1 MKLKKYIIFVLLFV
15 FLFSTPAFAENQAE
29 VTNGILGEEQ
39 EELISI
45 LPEES
50 RELFVDEK
58 GDVSLDSLSEIDV
71 SALIS
76 RLWEEFLSKFQSPFK
91 ALISVTAVI
100 IICSIATS
108 LKKDNDTSGKSDL
121 FTLVADLSI
130 ILILLFPLMN
140 LIESVIN
147 IISVAGEFVVAFI
160 PIFTG
165 IMLAGG
171 ETAKAAGYQI
181 TALSA
186 AECVTAIAENFIMP
200 LLSVSTSLSIAS
212 ATSDTLNLAKVS
224 EGIKKISVT
233 LLTALA
239 TVYSGV
245 ITVQEIA
252 GNVTD
257 TAISKT
263 AKFVFASSVPAVGT
277 AVSGALTSV
286 QSSIKAVRG
295 CVGVVGVIAPIII
308 LLPTLMSVFCWQ
320 ISLKAGATVAELF
333 ALKRVPELLNSISS
347 VIGLLM
353 SILILLGMILIVTA
367 GVVVAIGGM

>member
-1 MKLKKYIIFVLLFV
+1 MNLKKYIIFVVLFV
-15 FLFSTPAFAENQAE
+15 FLFSLPVFAEDQSEN
-29 VTNGILGEEQ
+29 TNDILKEEQ

-50 RELFVDEK
+50 REMFIDEN
-58 GDVSLDSLSEIDV
+58 GDISLDSLSEIDV
-71 SALIS
+71 SVLINK
-76 RLWEEFLSKFQSPFK
+76 LWEEFLSKFKSPLT
-91 ALISVTAVI
+91 ALASVTAVI

-108 LKKDNDTSGKSDL
+108 FKKDNDTSGKSDL

-130 ILILLFPLMN
+130 ILILLFPLMK

-147 IISVAGEFVVAFI
+147 IITVAGEFVFAFI
-160 PIFTG
+160 PIFAG
-165 IMLAGG
+165 IMLAGD
-171 ETAKAAGYQI
+171 ESAKAAGYQI

-186 AECVTAIAENFIMP
+186 AECVTVIAENFIMP
-200 LLSVSTSLSIAS
+200 LLSVSTSFSIAS
-212 ATSDTLNLAKVS
+212 TTSDILNLTKIS

-245 ITVQEIA
+245 ITIQELA
-252 GNVTD
+252 GNVSD

-263 AKFVFASSVPAVGT
+263 AKFIFASSVPAVGT

-286 QSSIKAVRG
+286 QSSITAVRG
-295 CVGVVGVIAPIII
+295 CVGIVGVIAPIII
-308 LLPTLMSVFCWQ
+308 LLPTLLSVFGWQ
-320 ISLKAGATVAELF
+320 ISLKTGAMVAELF
-333 ALKRVPELLNSISS
+333 ALKRVHELLNSISS

-353 SILILLGMILIVTA
+353 SILILLGIILIVTA
-367 GVVVAIGGM
+367 GVAVAVGGA